1 MSWTRAWERMVLPL
15 GTLLAW
21 EVLARLGVLPRYL
34 SMPSAIVTALVQLA
48 RDGDLFANLIA
59 SLYRAY
65 AGFIIGAGLG
75 VLLGLVSGLAQPLRD
90 FFDPLVSFLYPIP
103 KIAFL
108 PIVFLIFGLGHGS
121 QIAVIA
127 IAVFFPVFIAAQ
139 YAVLSVNRNFLWAAR
154 NMGAPRATVFLRVLI
169 PSAAP
174 QLLAGLRVGLAHSFV
189 LLFAA
194 ELIGA
199 RSGLG
204 FLINEGEEAVRFDR
218 MLAGIVMF
226 AIIGFLSDRALMAVR
241 HRVLR
246 GQAIGTQE
254 QVP

>member
-1 MSWTRAWERMVLPL
+1 MSWSRAWERTVLPVGL
-15 GTLLAW
+15 LLAW
-21 EVLARLGVLPRYL
+21 ELGARLGLLPRYL
-34 SMPSAIVTALVQLA
+34 SMPSAILTALVQLA
-48 RDGDLFANLIA
+48 LDGDLFGNLIA

-65 AGFIIGAGLG
+65 VGFLIGAALG
-75 VLLGLVSGLAQPLRD
+75 VFLGLWAGLARPVRN

-108 PIVFLIFGLGHGS
+108 PVVFLIFGLGHGS
-121 QIAVIA
+121 QIAVIT
-127 IAVFFPVFIAAQ
+127 IAVFFPVFIASQ
-139 YAVLSVNRNFLWAAR
+139 YAVLSVNRTFLWAAR
-154 NMGAPRATVFLRVLI
+154 NMGAPRATIFLRVLI
-169 PSAAP
+169 PAAAP

-204 FLINEGEEAVRFDR
+204 FLIMEGEEAVRFDR

-226 AIIGFLSDRALMAVR
+226 AVIGFISDRALMAAR
-241 HRVLR
+241 HRLLR
-246 GQAIGTQE
+246 GQTIGTQE